1 MSKKSVIIILCI
13 ILLTS
18 VGSIFLLKSNNKKEN
33 QPTSD
38 TSSYADFVSRTE
50 TENTMNKAP
59 EKFSYTLKSEYKS
72 RDEVLSEIESLKVY
86 YLDYCVNKTA
96 EEIDF
101 ADASYKSLS
110 KTLNDWLYI
119 FPPSDLEI
127 LTEKE
132 RMLEQSVFFK
142 KENLT
147 FDKNSFRKNPTSENY
162 DKIKSSKDAYDNA
175 AKVLKEYE
183 KEKITIDETLEKLG
197 VQNSRTLEN
206 YYKQIEAA
214 KADSK

>member
-1 MSKKSVIIILCI
+1 MLKRYVIILS
-13 ILLTS
+13 ILLITI
-18 VGSIFLLKSNNKKEN
+18 VGSILLIKSNHKAEIASL
-33 QPTSD
+33 SD
-38 TSSYADFVSRTE
+38 TSSHTDFVSQTE
-50 TENTMNKAP
+50 TENKMNTAL

-72 RDEVLSEIESLKVY
+72 REEVLTEKENLKVY

-101 ADASYKSLS
+101 ADTSYKNLL

-119 FPPSDLEI
+119 FPPSDSEI

-132 RMLEQSVFFK
+132 RMLEQAIFFK
-142 KENLT
+142 EEDLM
-147 FDKNSFRKNPTSENY
+147 FAKNSYKNNPTSEKY
-162 DKIKSSKDAYDNA
+162 EKIKRLKEIYNNA
-175 AKVLKEYE
+175 EKVLKEY
-183 KEKITIDETLEKLG
+183 KKGKITIDEALEKLE

-214 KADSK
+214 KSDNK

>member
-96 EEIDF
+96 E
-101 ADASYKSLS
+101 
-110 KTLNDWLYI
+110 
-119 FPPSDLEI
+119 
-127 LTEKE
+127 
-132 RMLEQSVFFK
+132 
-142 KENLT
+142 
-147 FDKNSFRKNPTSENY
+147 
-162 DKIKSSKDAYDNA
+162 
-175 AKVLKEYE
+175 
-183 KEKITIDETLEKLG
+183 
-197 VQNSRTLEN
+197 
-206 YYKQIEAA
+206 
-214 KADSK
+214 